1 VDIAIPAFLA
11 GMREA
16 LTYWLAFAALT
27 LAALGL
33 LATITWLTRADRPR
47 AVKPPRQRLPERTA
61 ETKVAEAEARE
72 RSRTDLLRYAEEVA
86 VAAQRAAV
94 TAERRRSEWLAAQR
108 FTETA
113 WRAYDRADKAALR
126 TLRAS
131 AYPTPRPDLEPAD
144 VASRDRLLRRAAT
157 EAFHRGDLTA
167 GQLSD
172 VLFHR
177 SGWDPRRHLCEH
189 ERKLRLI
196 GRDRWLSA
204 YRTAADVE
212 RTAWHRAD
220 VAAAAK
226 RALDDEAF
234 AAKMRIVATRAPQP
248 MLAAR

>member
-1 VDIAIPAFLA
+1 VDFAVHSFLT

-16 LTYWLAFAALT
+16 LVYWLAFAALT
-27 LAALGL
+27 LAALAL
-33 LATITWLTRADRPR
+33 LAAVSWLTRSRVQVPR
-47 AVKPPRQRLPERTA
+47 TKLPEPVPEPA
-61 ETKVAEAEARE
+61 ISVE
-72 RSRTDLLRYAEEVA
+72 RQQRVDLLRYAEEIA
-86 VAAQRAAV
+86 VAAGRAAV
-94 TAERRRSEWLAAQR
+94 TAERRRAEWLAAQR

-113 WRAYDRADKAALR
+113 WRAYERADKAALR

-131 AYPTPRPDLEPAD
+131 AYPTPNPDVEPGD

-167 GQLSD
+167 EHLSD

-177 SGWDPRRHLCEH
+177 AGWDPRRDLCEH

-196 GRDRWLSA
+196 GRERWLSA

-220 VAAAAK
+220 MAAAAK

-234 AAKMRIVATRAPQP
+234 AARMRTLATAVAA
-248 MLAAR
+248 